1 MMLQIVKHL
10 LLRFIPK
17 EFYFLSSLGDLT
29 QGPSDMRESQHK
41 PAVEIG
47 KTQKAAELY

>member
-1 MMLQIVKHL
+1 MLQLPERL

-17 EFYFLSSLGDLT
+17 EFFFSSSLCDLT

-41 PAVEIG
+41 TAVEIG
-47 KTQKAAELY
+47 KT